1 MAAPV
6 IKFKRGANSSLPALK
21 AGEPAFVTDEFDFYV
36 GLDGTSNNNKFFGSH
51 RYWTRETN
59 TAGSAVR
66 VVEGA
71 SNGDNYIEL
80 KAPAT
85 LGGN

>member
-36 GLDGTSNNNKFFGSH
+36 GLDGTSGNNKFFGSH
-51 RYWTRETN
+51 RYWTR
-59 TAGSAVR
+59 
-66 VVEGA
+66 
-71 SNGDNYIEL
+71 
-80 KAPAT
+80 
-85 LGGN
+85 